1 MKIFDCCM
9 YFDEEVVLDVRLNYL
24 DKYVDHFVIVES
36 SFTHKGDKRSLK
48 FNPKKFEKFKNKII
62 YLIYNNEPEGIEIIN
77 EKDNHGTKSS
87 KYILNAAKREN
98 GQRNYIS
105 KGLESAKED
114 DIILISDVDE
124 IPNVSNINF
133 KNISEKIIM
142 FRQYMFYYK
151 FDLKIPDFLWVGTK
165 ACKKKNLL
173 NPQWLRNIK
182 DKKYLLFR
190 PDILFS
196 KTKYSSIK
204 FIDEGGWHFSNI
216 KSAEEIEYKLK
227 SYLHHREFDEQPLS
241 VQEINKV
248 MENKLA
254 IYDLK
259 VDKKVNK
266 IGNGAK
272 LEKFEFEKLPKYI
285 QENKKKFERW
295 LD

>member
-1 MKIFDCCM
+1 MSIYDCCI
-9 YFDEEVVLDVRLNYL
+9 YFDDDLVLDLRLNIL
-24 DKYVDHFVIVES
+24 DKYVDTFVIVEGKKD
-36 SFTHKGDKRSLK
+36 HQGNEKSLNFK
-48 FNPKKFEKFKNKII
+48 IEKFEKFKNKII

-182 DKKYLLFR
+182 DRKYLLFR

-248 MENKLA
+248 MKNKLA
-254 IYDLK
+254 IYDLN
-259 VDKKVNK
+259 VDKRVNK